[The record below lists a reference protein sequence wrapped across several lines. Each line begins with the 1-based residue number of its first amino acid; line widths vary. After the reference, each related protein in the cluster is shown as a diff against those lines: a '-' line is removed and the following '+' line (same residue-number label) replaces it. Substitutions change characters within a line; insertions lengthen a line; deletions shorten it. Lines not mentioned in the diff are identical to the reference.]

1 MNNKHQLTIPE
12 PCHED
17 WDKMQPKDNGRFCL
31 SCSKTVVDFTTMLP
45 DEIQNYFIQNRNNNV
60 CGRFKKSQ
68 LEAITIQ
75 IPSRIL
81 YTQTH
86 YHKMF
91 LLALFIAMGTTLF
104 SCADKDGNKQK
115 IDKIELVEDSLPKT
129 DTKFNSEDSIL
140 KEPTPP
146 HLSTQYVTTIKIEP
160 TGSSVYIDNYPHETL
175 TGIPPPEYIETIP
188 DYPGGF
194 EKFTDFIKNEFQIPK
209 KAKRISGEIKVSFVI
224 DKTGTLNEIKVFDN
238 IGHETGEEMIKVLQE
253 SKKWK
258 PGIINGKGIS
268 TVIRLNIVV
277 EKDSLNTERRKRN
290 LSKIVAINLVN
301 KNDDRISQI
310 N

>member
-1 MNNKHQLTIPE
+1 MNNKHKLTIPE

-45 DEIQNYFIQNRNNNV
+45 NEIQNYFIQNRNNNV
-60 CGRFKKSQ
+60 CGKFKKSQ
-68 LEAITIQ
+68 LDAITIQ

-86 YHKMF
+86 YHKIF

-104 SCADKDGNKQK
+104 SCADKNGNKQK
-115 IDKIELVEDSLPKT
+115 IDKIEVVEDSLPKVLNKSNKK
-129 DTKFNSEDSIL
+129 DTIFTKPPASIVYLDLPPIKESPDPGVEYSE
-140 KEPTPP
+140 
-146 HLSTQYVTTIKIEP
+146 
-160 TGSSVYIDNYPHETL
+160 NYYSGTL
-175 TGIPPPEYIETIP
+175 TGIPPAEYIETIP

-194 EKFTDFIKNEFQIPK
+194 GKFTEFIKNEFQVPK
-209 KAKRISGEIKVSFVI
+209 KAKCITGEIEVSFVI

-238 IGHETGEEMIKVLQE
+238 IGHETGEEMIRVLQE

-268 TVIRLNIVV
+268 TVIRLNLVV
-277 EKDSLNTERRKRN
+277 EKDSLNTERKKRK
-290 LSKIVAINLVN
+290 LSKIVSINLVN
-301 KNDDRISQI
+301 KNDNQISQI